1 MGVIK
6 PQINNQKFLLFH
18 MDYSHLFL
26 QWAHSKNNNQNN
38 EKLILCELP
47 TSFNFVITEK
57 SGQLAARTFSVILL
71 VYLFVLIDFF
81 HLLQQY
87 VFIVYKKPRGIV
99 EIALFIL
106 LGLNV
111 QVKVFT
117 VRKLRVLLVALASA
131 KERKTRLKV
140 KYVHRSLRSGLDKRK
155 SSYKIYNR

>member
-1 MGVIK
+1 M
-6 PQINNQKFLLFH
+6 
-18 MDYSHLFL
+18 
-26 QWAHSKNNNQNN
+26 
-38 EKLILCELP
+38 
-47 TSFNFVITEK
+47 ITEK

-111 QVKVFT
+111 
-117 VRKLRVLLVALASA
+117 
-131 KERKTRLKV
+131 
-140 KYVHRSLRSGLDKRK
+140 
-155 SSYKIYNR
+155 